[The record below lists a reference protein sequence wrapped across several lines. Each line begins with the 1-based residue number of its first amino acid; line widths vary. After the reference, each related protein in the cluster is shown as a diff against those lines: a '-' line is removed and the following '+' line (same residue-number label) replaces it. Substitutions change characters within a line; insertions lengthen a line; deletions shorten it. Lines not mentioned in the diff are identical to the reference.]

1 MPYIYVHS
9 KEELGAAGQTKRPTS
24 CMMVLPDAQKGGDKM
39 GDEDAKEF
47 KDMYGKVVSKIKS
60 LD

>member
-1 MPYIYVHS
+1 
-9 KEELGAAGQTKRPTS
+9 
-24 CMMVLPDAQKGGDKM
+24 MVLPDGQKGGDKM
-39 GDEDAKEF
+39 SDEDAKEF